1 MLLSP
6 CLQTKSLETAHL
18 NDCLLLLS
26 HIRLLLLLP
35 KIILKVCMSHN
46 LHCTTESLCNSQC
59 TWSILVHL
67 VQDLKLCQFQ
77 TTSSVY
83 IAEKV
88 DLTVYHW
95 VTELN
100 HCPDKLLSHDYLP
113 TVTRSNYGRVG
124 FTTES
129 HQMWYGSLILTSS
142 RSASTG
148 SSQGLRENRGCIKIT
163 HRHSSGLWT
172 QMDMNGAASIWTQWP
187 VTHCVSDCF
196 SEKTRMQKSPFRCGS
211 KVDGTIRYSPGG
223 SLKRVLTSRRL
234 MKVSD
239 FAVWACVRKK
249 FLSRCTSRC
258 PWNWK
263 VKVKGKELFWRKY
276 KRCDPGYNLQ
286 NPN

>member
-1 MLLSP
+1 
-6 CLQTKSLETAHL
+6 
-18 NDCLLLLS
+18 
-26 HIRLLLLLP
+26 
-35 KIILKVCMSHN
+35 
-46 LHCTTESLCNSQC
+46 
-59 TWSILVHL
+59 
-67 VQDLKLCQFQ
+67 
-77 TTSSVY
+77 
-83 IAEKV
+83 
-88 DLTVYHW
+88 
-95 VTELN
+95 
-100 HCPDKLLSHDYLP
+100 
-113 TVTRSNYGRVG
+113 
-124 FTTES
+124 
-129 HQMWYGSLILTSS
+129 MWYGSLILTSS

-263 VKVKGKELFWRKY
+263 VKVKGKELFLKKIKTLWPRLQSAESKI
-276 KRCDPGYNLQ
+276 KTSDEQGLNFVLLNPENHNLKCADLFFYELQ
-286 NPN
+286 ECSLKASSCLSTTCWLLNGIHGSPVEEAGKHRAGTV